1 MTHRNLRLNALRIV
15 LLTAVAAVSCRS
27 PLVGTAPDVD
37 PSEARGRL
45 TIVLPSQAAT
55 GASGARS
62 LSGRFGETVTGA

>member
-15 LLTAVAAVSCRS
+15 LLAAVAAVSCLS

-45 TIVLPSQAAT
+45 TIVLPS
-55 GASGARS
+55 
-62 LSGRFGETVTGA
+62 